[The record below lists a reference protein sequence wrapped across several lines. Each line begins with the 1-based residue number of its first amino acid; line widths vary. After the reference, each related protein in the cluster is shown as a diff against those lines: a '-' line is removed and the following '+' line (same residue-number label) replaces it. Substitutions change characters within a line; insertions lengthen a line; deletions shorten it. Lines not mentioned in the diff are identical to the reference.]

1 LVFCLAFDLTSHF
14 LNIAAYVYLLGAAEL
29 CRIMGFTLNISQTI
43 QHYTAHITTHTTLSV
58 SNYFIVVCLVTW
70 LGHLYLS
77 VCGLIEGN
85 PGPEIE
91 WLAFL
96 KTSGLKI
103 ISQNV
108 GRLITTTTDKID
120 LVRNNLSDNL
130 GPLIMVLSE
139 SWLSAKMDSNLF
151 KIKNLKIVRFDRA
164 PPNRSMG
171 LVLYYSSGIPL
182 SDFEIIHKPTYSL
195 LTTCIVY
202 ENKNYCLCFVYRP
215 PRANRTVEFLD
226 SFERNMEQI
235 CADPLRNVILMGD
248 VNMDLLKP
256 DHPHTRRFSDIMAG
270 LNLEQN
276 IIGATRTAI
285 LGDRITS
292 TLIDHVYTSNTSF
305 PHDAVFLNSDNQV
318 SDHNA
323 VGLVLKSSKRPQ
335 TTGHVHT
342 YEQKVDYTKFDEGSL
357 RTLLGQETWVE
368 VELEP
373 DLNSK
378 WDIFIRKLRLMLER
392 VCQKRRVKTCVD
404 CPGSSHNRQT
414 TRQSWFDEE
423 LKADRRRLNDWLK
436 AYKCTKIASHFL
448 EYKRQLR
455 EYKDKSRRKCRD
467 YFRRQ
472 IERATSASETQKI
485 VSKLTGNGKERAER
499 LEVIIKDGVARSDS
513 KGMAD
518 IMNVYFTEVGAVAAA
533 SADRVLPLAVG
544 FDRPVQE
551 MHFVPPGFLDTYK
564 HLNQINVNKPAGPDG
579 IPGVIFKTFALELM
593 FILEHIFAACIYRSA
608 IPDFWKISHITP
620 VFKKGLPSDPSNY
633 RPIAITSVIPKIF
646 EKILYLQLIKHLETE
661 HLLTQSQYGYRVGMS
676 TTHAVLDVSEKI
688 RSLASQTQCF
698 VGLLLLDLSKA
709 FDCVNHHL
717 LTEML
722 AVFGLDEFSIALV
735 KSFLTGRQ
743 QLVKVNGCLSQARM
757 SHCGVPQGS
766 LLGPILFDIYV
777 NALSRTVESHVVQY
791 ADDAA
796 IICSHR
802 NYQGLKDQLTRD
814 FILVLNY
821 FKSLGLSLNVGKTE
835 YLVFGEIAGIQDLDL
850 SINGTEVKP
859 VESAKYLGVTI
870 DNALSFDQHNRYV
883 MNKIKRGNFLIR
895 SIRSKITLRIA
906 KHLLHA
912 LVYSHHD
919 YACIVW
925 EQKPNSRYTDLIEKQ
940 HRFCLKSVFRKDW
953 RFSSERLYRL
963 SQLPPLSQRRTM
975 NLCRFVHSS
984 LSGSGPDRFNDFFVI
999 SNTARGEASRRLL
1012 LPRVARPINF
1022 VRRAV
1027 KFRAVQAW
1035 NTLPTNLRVI
1045 PRESAFKTAIA
1056 RLLRPQPL

>member
-1 LVFCLAFDLTSHF
+1 
-14 LNIAAYVYLLGAAEL
+14 
-29 CRIMGFTLNISQTI
+29 M
-43 QHYTAHITTHTTLSV
+43 
-58 SNYFIVVCLVTW
+58 W

-77 VCGLIEGN
+77 ACGLIESN
-85 PGPEIE
+85 PGPEID
-91 WLAFL
+91 WPDFL
-96 KTSGLKI
+96 MTSGLKI

-120 LVRNNLSDNL
+120 MIRNNLSGNL

-151 KIKNLKIVRFDRA
+151 KIKNLKSVRFDRA

-171 LVLYYSSGIPL
+171 LVLFYSSGFSL
-182 SDFEIIHKPTYSL
+182 SEVKIIEEPTYSL
-195 LTTCIVY
+195 LTACIVY
-202 ENKNYCLCFVYRP
+202 ENKRYCLCFVYRP

-226 SFERNMEQI
+226 SFERNIERI

-256 DHPHTRRFSDIMAG
+256 DHPHTRRFSDIMSG
-270 LNLEQN
+270 LNLKQN
-276 IIGATRTAI
+276 ILGATRTAI
-285 LGDRITS
+285 LGNRITS
-292 TLIDHVYTSNTSF
+292 TLIDHVYTSNTLF
-305 PHDAVFLNSDNQV
+305 PHDAAILNSDNHV

-323 VGLVLKSSKRPQ
+323 VGLVLKSSKRLER
-335 TTGHVHT
+335 TGHVHT
-342 YEQKVDYTKFDEGSL
+342 YEQKADYTKFDEVSL
-357 RTLLGQETWVE
+357 RGLLGLETWVD

-373 DLNSK
+373 DLNRK
-378 WDIFIRKLRLMLER
+378 WDIFITKLRQMLDR
-392 VCQKRRVKTCVD
+392 VCDKRRVKTCVD
-404 CPGSSHNRQT
+404 CPCSSHNRQT

-423 LKADRRRLNDWLK
+423 LKGDRRRLNDWLK
-436 AYKCTKIASHFL
+436 AYKSTKMAAHFV

-467 YFRRQ
+467 YYRQ
-472 IERATSASETQKI
+472 QIQLATSASETQKI
-485 VSKLTGNGKERAER
+485 VNNLTGNRKERAER
-499 LEVIIKDGVARSDS
+499 IEVIIMDGVAKTDS

-518 IMNVYFTEVGAVAAA
+518 IMNEYFTEVGATAAA
-533 SADRVLPLAVG
+533 SADRVLPLAVR

-551 MHFVPPGFLDTYK
+551 MHFVPPGFYDTYK
-564 HLNQINVNKPAGPDG
+564 HLHQINVNKPAGPDG
-579 IPGVIFKTFALELM
+579 IPGIIFKTFAMELM

-608 IPDFWKISHITP
+608 IPDLWKISHITP

-646 EKILYLQLIKHLETE
+646 EKILYLQLIKHLETS
-661 HLLTQSQYGYRVGMS
+661 HLLTESQYGYRLGLS

-688 RSLASQTQCF
+688 RSLASENQCV

-709 FDCVNHHL
+709 FDCVNHNL

-722 AVFGLDEFSIALV
+722 AVFGLDQFSIALV
-735 KSFLTGRQ
+735 RSFLTERQ
-743 QLVKVNGCLSQARM
+743 QHVKLNGCLSESRI

-766 LLGPILFDIYV
+766 LLGPILFDMYV
-777 NALSRTVESHVVQY
+777 NSLSKTVESHVVQY

-802 NYQGLKDQLTRD
+802 NYQGLKDQLTTD
-814 FILVLNY
+814 FISVLNY

-835 YLVFGEIAGIQDLDL
+835 YLIFGNIDGILDVDL

-870 DNALSFDQHNRYV
+870 DNTLSFDQHNNYV
-883 MNKIKRGNFLIR
+883 LNKIKRGNFLIR
-895 SIRSKITLRIA
+895 SLRSKITLRIA
-906 KHLLHA
+906 KQLLHA
-912 LVYSHHD
+912 LVYSQHD
-919 YACIVW
+919 YACLVW
-925 EQKPNSRYTDLIEKQ
+925 EQKPNSRYTDLLEKQ

-984 LSGSGPDRFNDFFVI
+984 LSGSGPDRFHDFFVI

-1012 LPRVARPINF
+1012 PPRVARLTNF
-1022 VRRAV
+1022 VRHAV

-1035 NTLPTNLRVI
+1035 NRLPTNMRVI
-1045 PRESAFKTAIA
+1045 QRESVFKTAIA
-1056 RLLRPQPL
+1056 RSLRPQPL